1 MGMEKLTWINQN
13 RNVGKSSSF
22 EKKLKKNQQWC
33 DEMIEDVK

>member
-13 RNVGKSSSF
+13 SNVGKSSS
-22 EKKLKKNQQWC
+22 LKKNQQWC